1 LKISL
6 KAEVMLGENFG
17 VKKIQ
22 TINRRMFI
30 IGAAKFIVFTGI
42 IARLFSLQITEN
54 KKYLTLSDK
63 NRLREWKLP
72 PIRGEF
78 IDYFG
83 NVIAGN
89 LKVYQLHVVPEEVEN
104 FKYLM
109 VRLKQ
114 ILSLSDSDFKNIL
127 KKKNKQKPWE
137 TLIISKNLTWE
148 QFTKVNYFLHDLTG
162 AKPVLSVSRN
172 YPFNDN
178 YTHVL
183 GYVSEASEK
192 DLLNND
198 IIKSKH
204 VAGLKVG
211 KTGLEKTF
219 ENDLIGTNGIQRY
232 EVNAYGKRI
241 SQLDHTDGLNGKTI
255 QLTLDTEIQKLCS
268 TLLKNLAGSISVMD
282 IYTGEIIAMQSSP
295 SFDPNLFLF
304 GINQDDWQLIRNNP
318 LKPLVNKTLSGLY
331 SPGSTFK
338 PIVALSALEN
348 GIIDK
353 NFKVNC
359 KGKIEM
365 YGQTYH
371 CWKKK
376 GHGVVNLKSAMKQSC
391 DTYFYEIAR
400 KLGVDRLKK
409 TSLKFGLGEKVL
421 NEIFNNEKKG
431 LIPDTKWKKN
441 NLGKGWVIGE
451 TLITGIGQGYTQT
464 TPLQLCQMT
473 AQLANGGF
481 KIYPKLI
488 IDENS
493 KTAEDIKL
501 IMSNNSKNLTKKNNG
516 LQDASKL
523 LGFLVNKEHECLF
536 IDPKNIKLVREA
548 MFASTNELRGTS
560 YSSRIED
567 PKYQFAGKTGTSQ
580 VKRITK
586 AARELD
592 LKTSEIPY
600 NERDHALYIA
610 FGPYKNPRYA
620 LSVVIE
626 HGGSG
631 SSTAAPIAKKL
642 FKLIIDRHELRE
654 HARIKKSIKT

>member
-1 LKISL
+1 
-6 KAEVMLGENFG
+6 MLGENFG
-17 VKKIQ
+17 LKKVH

-30 IGAAKFIVFTGI
+30 IGAAKFIIFTGI

-78 IDYFG
+78 LDYFG
-83 NVIAGN
+83 KIIAGN
-89 LKVYQLHVVPEEVEN
+89 LEVYQLHIIPEEVED

-109 VRLKQ
+109 VRLKE
-114 ILSLSDSDFKNIL
+114 ILLINNHEFNKIIKRKNS
-127 KKKNKQKPWE
+127 QKSWE

-148 QFTKVNYFLHDLTG
+148 QFAKVNYYLHDLIG
-162 AKPVLSVSRN
+162 AKPVLSISRN
-172 YPFNDN
+172 YPFNEN

-183 GYVSEASEK
+183 GYVSEASQN
-192 DLLNND
+192 DMLNNE
-198 IIKSKH
+198 IIKNKH
-204 VAGLKVG
+204 VPGLKVG

-219 ENDLIGTNGIQRY
+219 ENELIGTNGVQRY

-241 SQLDHTDGLNGKTI
+241 SQLDHTDGINGETI
-255 QLTLDTEIQKLCS
+255 KLTIDTEIQKLCNE
-268 TLLKNLAGSISVMD
+268 LLKGVAGSISVMD
-282 IYTGEIIAMQSSP
+282 IYTGEIVAMQSSP
-295 SFDPNLFLF
+295 SFNPNLFLF

-318 LKPLVNKTLSGLY
+318 LKPLVNKTLTGLY

-348 GIIDK
+348 GIVDE

-359 KGKIEM
+359 TGKIEM

-376 GHGVVNLKSAMKQSC
+376 GHGIVDLKNAMKQSC

-400 KLGVDRLKK
+400 KLGVDRLRE
-409 TSLKFGLGEKVL
+409 TSIKFGLGEKVL
-421 NEIFNNEKKG
+421 NKTFDNEKKG

-464 TPLQLCQMT
+464 TPLQLCLMT

-481 KIYPKLI
+481 KIYPKI
-488 IDENS
+488 IFDENNKS
-493 KTAEDIKL
+493 VEEIKS
-501 IMSNNSKNLTKKNNG
+501 IIEKNSKNLEET
-516 LQDASKL
+516 SEL
-523 LGFLVNKEHECLF
+523 LDFLNKKEHERLF
-536 IDPKNIKLVREA
+536 DNSKNIKLVREA
-548 MFASTNELRGTS
+548 MFASTNEVRGTS

-580 VKRITK
+580 VKRITLLD
-586 AARELD
+586 RELD
-592 LKTSEIPY
+592 LKTLEIPY

-620 LSVVIE
+620 LSIVIE

-631 SSTAAPIAKKL
+631 SSAAAPIAKKL

-654 HARIKKSIKT
+654 QARIQKNIKV

>member
-1 LKISL
+1 
-6 KAEVMLGENFG
+6 MLGEDFG
-17 VKKIQ
+17 VKKVQ

-30 IGAAKFIVFTGI
+30 IGAAKIIVFTGI

-63 NRLREWKLP
+63 NRLREWRLP

-78 IDYFG
+78 LDYFE
-83 NVIAGN
+83 NIIAGN
-89 LKVYQLHVVPEEVEN
+89 LKVYQLHVIPEEVEN

-109 VRLKQ
+109 VRLKD
-114 ILSLSDSDFKNIL
+114 ILSITNNDFKKIIDQ
-127 KKKNKQKPWE
+127 KNKQKPWE
-137 TLIISKNLTWE
+137 TIIISKNLTWE
-148 QFTKVNYFLHDLTG
+148 QFTKVNYYLHDLVG

-172 YPFNDN
+172 YPFSES

-192 DLLNND
+192 DILNNE
-198 IIKSKH
+198 IIRSTH
-204 VAGLKVG
+204 VPGLKVG
-211 KTGLEKTF
+211 KNGLEKTF
-219 ENDLIGTNGIQRY
+219 EDELIGTNGIQRY

-255 QLTLDTEIQKLCS
+255 KLTVDTEIQKFCNE
-268 TLLKNLAGSISVMD
+268 LLKGVAGSISVMD
-282 IYTGEIIAMQSSP
+282 IYTGEIVAMQSSP

-338 PIVALSALEN
+338 PMVALSALEN
-348 GIIDK
+348 KIINE

-359 KGKIEM
+359 TGKIEM

-371 CWKKK
+371 CWKKR
-376 GHGVVNLKSAMKQSC
+376 GHGIVDLKSAMKQSC

-400 KLGVDRLKK
+400 KLGVDRLKE
-409 TSLKFGLGEKVL
+409 TSIKFGLGEKVL
-421 NEIFNNEKKG
+421 NETFSIEKKG

-481 KIYPKLI
+481 KIYPKI
-488 IDENS
+488 VKDENS
-493 KTAEDIKL
+493 KTAEEIKL
-501 IMSNNSKNLTKKNNG
+501 IMNENSKILDNDVGG
-516 LQDASKL
+516 LQEATEL
-523 LGFLVNKEHECLF
+523 LGFLNKKEHKRLF
-536 IDPKNIKLVREA
+536 KNSQNIKLVREA
-548 MFASTNELRGTS
+548 MFASTNEIRGTS

-580 VKRITK
+580 VKRITE
-586 AARELD
+586 AERELD
-592 LKTSEIPY
+592 LATKDIDY
-600 NERDHALYIA
+600 KNRDHALFIA
-610 FGPYKNPRYA
+610 FGPFKNPRYA
-620 LSVVIE
+620 LSIVIE

-631 SSTAAPIAKKL
+631 SSVAAPLAKEL
-642 FKLIIDRHELRE
+642 FKLIIDRHNLRE
-654 HARIKKSIKT
+654 QAKTQKIINT

>member
-1 LKISL
+1 MS
-6 KAEVMLGENFG
+6 GENFG
-17 VKKIQ
+17 VKKIHN
-22 TINRRMFI
+22 INRRMFI
-30 IGAAKFIVFTGI
+30 VGAAKIVIFTGI

-63 NRLREWKLP
+63 NRLREWRLP

-78 IDYFG
+78 LDYFG
-83 NVIAGN
+83 NIIAGN
-89 LKVYQLHVVPEEVEN
+89 LKVYQLHVIPEEVED

-109 VRLKQ
+109 LRLKK
-114 ILSLSDSDFKNIL
+114 ILGLSINELNKII
-127 KKKNKQKPWE
+127 KKKNKQKSWE
-137 TLIISKNLTWE
+137 TLIVSKNLTWE
-148 QFTKVNYFLHDLTG
+148 QFTKVNFFLHDLTG

-172 YPFNDN
+172 YPFTDN

-192 DLLNND
+192 DLLDNE
-198 IIKSKH
+198 IIKNRH
-204 VAGLKVG
+204 VPGLKVG
-211 KTGLEKTF
+211 KIGLEKTF
-219 ENDLIGTNGIQRY
+219 ENELIGTNGIQRY
-232 EVNAYGKRI
+232 EVNAFGKRI
-241 SQLDHTDGLNGKTI
+241 SQLDYTDGLNGKTI
-255 QLTLDTEIQKLCS
+255 KLTLDTEIQKLCS
-268 TLLKNLAGSISVMD
+268 ELLKNVAGSISVME
-282 IYTGEIIAMQSSP
+282 IYTGEIVAMQSSP

-348 GIIDK
+348 EIIDE

-359 KGKIEM
+359 TGKIEM

-376 GHGVVNLKSAMKQSC
+376 GHGVVNLKNAMKQSC

-409 TSLKFGLGEKVL
+409 TSEKFGLGNKVL
-421 NEIFNNEKKG
+421 NETFNIEKKG

-464 TPLQLCQMT
+464 TPLQLCQMV

-481 KIYPKLI
+481 EIYPKI
-488 IDENS
+488 IVEKNS
-493 KTAEDIKL
+493 KTVEQIKY
-501 IMSNNSKNLTKKNNG
+501 IMNVNSKDLVNKKGG
-516 LQDASKL
+516 LKEASEL
-523 LGFLVNKEHECLF
+523 LGFSDKKEYKRLF
-536 IDPKNIKLVREA
+536 KNAKNIKLVREA
-548 MFASTNELRGTS
+548 MFASTNEVRGTS

-580 VKRITK
+580 VRRITE

-592 LKTSEIPY
+592 LNTSQIPY

-620 LSVVIE
+620 LSIVIE

-642 FKLIIDRHELRE
+642 FKLIIDRHEARE
-654 HARIKKSIKT
+654 KVRIQQSLKI